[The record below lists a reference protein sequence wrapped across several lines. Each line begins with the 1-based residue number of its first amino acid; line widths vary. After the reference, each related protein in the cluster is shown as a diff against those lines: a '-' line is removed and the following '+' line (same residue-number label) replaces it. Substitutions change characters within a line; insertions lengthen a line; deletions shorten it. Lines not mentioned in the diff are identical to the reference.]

1 MNMFKKWLK
10 KILTPNLSDQNMIH
24 SHKTAPKYFYHF
36 DYPKMKRMHFNI
48 SVFYILMSPI
58 LLDMQKDNLTVSSV
72 LEKFR
77 LSSLQSFTKK
87 SDPNKF
93 FT

>member
-1 MNMFKKWLK
+1 
-10 KILTPNLSDQNMIH
+10 
-24 SHKTAPKYFYHF
+24 
-36 DYPKMKRMHFNI
+36 
-48 SVFYILMSPI
+48 MSPI
-58 LLDMQKDNLTVSSV
+58 LLDMQKDNLTVSYV

-77 LSSLQSFTKK
+77 LSGLQSFTKK